1 MKYLIHS
8 TQAAGHYR
16 AGMAFGAQA
25 VLLSQAEFTAQ
36 QWAQI
41 LADPW
46 LVVTPADAQAAPVDE
61 NPPSPAPSSEQSSE
75 PSSEPSSEQSSE
87 QPSEQSSEQSS
98 DTENAS
104 APDVSAN
111 AVADFSSLINAIEP
125 ALEGKP
131 ASPAKPKAK

>member
-1 MKYLIHS
+1 MNYLIHS
-8 TQAAGHYR
+8 TQAAGHFR

-46 LVVTPADAQAAPVDE
+46 LVLTPADAQAAPVAE
-61 NPPSPAPSSEQSSE
+61 NPPSPDQSPAPS
-75 PSSEPSSEQSSE
+75 
-87 QPSEQSSEQSS
+87 SEQSSEQSS

-111 AVADFSSLINAIEP
+111 AVADFASVINALEP

-131 ASPAKPKAK
+131 AAPAKPKAK

>member
-46 LVVTPADAQAAPVDE
+46 LVVTPADAQAAPVAE
-61 NPPSPAPSSEQSSE
+61 NPPSPDQSPAPS
-75 PSSEPSSEQSSE
+75 
-87 QPSEQSSEQSS
+87 SEQSSEQSS

-111 AVADFSSLINAIEP
+111 AVADFASVINALEP

-131 ASPAKPKAK
+131 AAPAKPKAK

>member
-1 MKYLIHS
+1 MNYLIHS
-8 TQAAGHYR
+8 TQAAGHFR

-25 VLLSQAEFTAQ
+25 VLLSQTAFTEQ

-46 LVVTPADAQAAPVDE
+46 LVVTPADAQAAPVAE
-61 NPPSPAPSSEQSSE
+61 SPPP
-75 PSSEPSSEQSSE
+75 
-87 QPSEQSSEQSS
+87 EQSSEQSPEQS
-98 DTENAS
+98 PEQPPEQSPDTENAS

-111 AVADFSSLINAIEP
+111 AVADFASVINALEP

-131 ASPAKPKAK
+131 AAPAKPKAK

>member
-1 MKYLIHS
+1 MNYLIHS

-16 AGMAFGAQA
+16 AGKAFGAQA

-46 LVVTPADAQAAPVDE
+46 LVLTPADAQAAPVAE
-61 NPPSPAPSSEQSSE
+61 NPPSPDQSPAPS
-75 PSSEPSSEQSSE
+75 
-87 QPSEQSSEQSS
+87 SEQSSEQSS

-111 AVADFSSLINAIEP
+111 AVADFASVINALEP

-131 ASPAKPKAK
+131 AAPAKPKAK